1 MRVVSLLLSFGYV
14 LRPACVLEYLL
25 IVLLLF
31 SPLSMN
37 MQVVSN
43 PETIFSD
50 AFQFYHSV
58 QNSLFRKASYRR
70 SCRSLQMELWSQE
83 EWGQELRPLFCILR
97 CQKPT
102 RTAFMFSFL
111 LWGLHLEGCLFSQV
125 SQMGFI
131 LKIIKANAI
140 SACSC
145 CLRKQKLF
153 KSWVQLLT
161 GCLI

>member
-1 MRVVSLLLSFGYV
+1 MTP
-14 LRPACVLEYLL
+14 RPL
-25 IVLLLF
+25 IFVPPRAARQCLCHPEKGLGTADTAPGWSGHGQGPECAPPPRLCLAAP
-31 SPLSMN
+31 SP
-37 MQVVSN
+37 
-43 PETIFSD
+43 PTGET
-50 AFQFYHSV
+50 AAV
-58 QNSLFRKASYRR
+58 QALAPAP
-70 SCRSLQMELWSQE
+70 ELWSQE

-111 LWGLHLEGCLFSQV
+111 LWGLHLEGCLFSQI

-131 LKIIKANAI
+131 LKIIKGNAI